1 MKELNLNY
9 MTGNDLYN
17 NILFMDSPKA
27 EDISFL
33 CPTLDTPGAIWNL
46 DEEYP
51 ITLKLL
57 ADNHFD
63 FFRNPD
69 KTSKNFFYRNFVDR
83 ETQKVASRDD
93 VMYLLEAFDNP
104 TKAMIL
110 ANNENLIIR
119 QAAEA
124 IVKGAFE
131 DFKINIRESSTDEK
145 DVLEDEEKK

>member
-9 MTGNDLYN
+9 MSGNDLYN

-57 ADNHFD
+57 ANNHFD

-124 IVKGAFE
+124 IVKGSFE

-145 DVLEDEEKK
+145 DVLEDEASK